1 MARKYKLLNWSRKC
15 EYHGTSYGS
24 YVKIIYI
31 VLILYINLNFPMSL
45 IRWNT
50 RLFYSHWCGQINCKV
65 IKCTLQLY
73 SKGITLRYRLDCTFP
88 HVCVFFFFFFFFFFL
103 RVNSNLTW
111 VHCSHTVW
119 HCLCTV
125 WHCSCTVHV
134 LKNIKNGTHDTIYTF
149 KNYFATVFSVFSFQ
163 F

>member
-73 SKGITLRYRLDCTFP
+73 SKGITLQVSCNQKWKKQKKNKHTTMLSNFQAVVSQMTIPTISTTISTRTINF
-88 HVCVFFFFFFFFFFL
+88 VFFFFFNKK
-103 RVNSNLTW
+103 RVGKYIGEENRAET
-111 VHCSHTVW
+111 
-119 HCLCTV
+119 
-125 WHCSCTVHV
+125 
-134 LKNIKNGTHDTIYTF
+134 TF
-149 KNYFATVFSVFSFQ
+149 
-163 F
+163 